1 MRNHQTHTHVYV
13 CTYVR
18 LCIFIWWFLMC
29 IYYTCVYMC
38 MFIYVYR
45 CMCTCVHV
53 CTCTRVYIHIR
64 VCIPACVY
72 THTHTFIP
80 IQGCTIGW
88 ITTVF
93 YAQEL
98 CLHKLMDLSKIM
110 QLHYNVIILYHRAS
124 YVGYLGHLV
133 DTWPPKSTENKLE
146 WCNFTWMMY
155 DWNLWHPLQQI
166 RFWRLLRQRQNFI

>member
-1 MRNHQTHTHVYV
+1 MPLIYSHFNSNILLQKCGWQAKEVTWQWETIKHTHTRICMYICTSMYIYLMVSHVYIL
-13 CTYVR
+13 Y
-18 LCIFIWWFLMC
+18 M
-29 IYYTCVYMC
+29 CVYV
-38 MFIYVYR
+38 YVHICIQVYACAHV
-45 CMCTCVHV
+45 CMCAHVHV
-53 CTCTRVYIHIR
+53 CIYIYVCVYLH
-64 VCIPACVY
+64 VY

-98 CLHKLMDLSKIM
+98 CLHKLMDFKSKIM

-133 DTWPPKSTENKLE
+133 DTDSKNPQKIS
-146 WCNFTWMMY
+146 
-155 DWNLWHPLQQI
+155 
-166 RFWRLLRQRQNFI
+166 WRM